1 MTFIQLKYYQ
11 LLLSV
16 TLVMFYISLA
26 MVNRWIRR
34 VPISVHFFTFKGNLL
49 SRWLLRYRRF
59 HVLNWFVQSIRNR
72 LNIVDVIFA
81 RMLCKRKKISSLHH
95 SLDMNWKLSFL
106 GLYCISLYLWVHCN
120 FVIECSVRNNFI
132 LLRLESHHCRLSFDE
147 EDISFLVVCVLKISD
162 KKKKKVCS
170 DSHVM

>member
-26 MVNRWIRR
+26 MVNRRIRR

-81 RMLCKRKKISSLHH
+81 RMLCERKKISSLHH

-106 GLYCISLYLWVHCN
+106 SYHYGNPLEYVCMRMIQKKTVKQFWRISIFAGYISTYKNNLHRHWLY
-120 FVIECSVRNNFI
+120 
-132 LLRLESHHCRLSFDE
+132 
-147 EDISFLVVCVLKISD
+147 
-162 KKKKKVCS
+162 
-170 DSHVM
+170 